1 MFISFEFI
9 SGVAIGTE
17 FVFKR
22 EIGESDEGWYLIIDL
37 LIFRIVVD
45 K

>member
-1 MFISFEFI
+1 MFVSFEFI

-17 FVFKR
+17 IIFKR
-22 EIGESDEGWYLIIDL
+22 EVGESDVGWYLIIDL
-37 LIFRIVVD
+37 LIFRIVID